1 MSVQS
6 TTHAFHF
13 QTPSAL
19 PIHAAFD
26 GGHISSDAGA
36 LLLAQ
41 VERHTGVLARLADC
55 FTDYRD
61 PDAIEHTVAHLVAQR
76 VYAVA
81 LGYEDLNDH
90 DRLRFDPLL
99 AALVG
104 KNDPLGHDRLRSA
117 DQGKALAGKSTL
129 NRLELTPADAGPDAR
144 YKKIVA
150 DGSAIERLF
159 LDVFLEAHARPPQ
172 EIVLDLDATDDP
184 LHGMQEGRFF
194 HGYYDCYCYLPLYI
208 FCGEH
213 LLAAKLRTA
222 DHGAAYGALDE
233 LRRVIEYIRQ
243 VWPSVRILVRGD
255 SDFGTEEIMA
265 WCEGQQRV
273 DYVFGLEVNSRLL
286 GYIGREMMWAHIGWL
301 QTGVACRQWADFSY
315 QTRKSW
321 SRARRVVAKAEH
333 LPGGPN
339 PRFVVTSLSAA
350 RQEAAVLY
358 EQTYCGRGDAEN
370 RLKEQKLDLA
380 SGRTSTAALRSNQLR
395 LWWSAVAY
403 VLVSG
408 LRRLGLAGT
417 SLARAQCGSLR
428 QRLLKIGAWVQ
439 VSAER
444 VRVSL
449 SEAFALPGVFARAYA
464 ALSRLA
470 SWSGL
475 GGCVATAAASP

>member
-1 MSVQS
+1 MSVHS
-6 TTHAFHF
+6 TTPAFHF

-41 VERHTGVLARLADC
+41 VDRHTGLLARLAAC
-55 FTDYRD
+55 FTDYRA
-61 PDAIEHTVAHLVAQR
+61 PDAIEHTLAHLVAQR

-99 AALVG
+99 ATLVG
-104 KNDPLGHDRLRSA
+104 KDDPQGLDRLRPS
-117 DQGKALAGKSTL
+117 DRGKPLAGKSTL
-129 NRLELTPADAGPDAR
+129 NRLELTPPDAGPQAR

-150 DGSAIERLF
+150 DPAAIEQLF
-159 LDVFLEAHARPPQ
+159 LDLFLEAHPTPPE

-194 HGYYDCYCYLPLYI
+194 HGYYDCYCYLPLYL

-222 DHGAAYGALDE
+222 EHGAASGALDE
-233 LRRVIEYIRQ
+233 LRRVVEYIRR
-243 VWPSVRILVRGD
+243 VWPEVRILVRGD
-255 SDFGTEEIMA
+255 SDFATEEIMA
-265 WCEGQQRV
+265 WCEGNGV
-273 DYVFGLEVNSRLL
+273 DYVFGLGGNSRLL
-286 GYIGREMMWAHIGWL
+286 ELIGREMMWAHVGWL
-301 QTGVACRQWADFSY
+301 RTGVASRQWADFDY
-315 QTRKSW
+315 QTRTSW

-350 RQEAAVLY
+350 WQGARELY
-358 EQTYCGRGDAEN
+358 EQTYCGRGEAEN

-380 SGRTSTAALRSNQLR
+380 SGRTSTRALRSNQLR
-395 LWWSAVAY
+395 LWWSAAAY

-417 SLARAQCGSLR
+417 ALARGQCGSLR

-449 SEAFALPGVFARAYA
+449 SEAFALREVFARAYA
-464 ALSRLA
+464 ALSRLGA
-470 SWSGL
+470 WPGL
-475 GGCVATAAASP
+475 GGGAVAAATP